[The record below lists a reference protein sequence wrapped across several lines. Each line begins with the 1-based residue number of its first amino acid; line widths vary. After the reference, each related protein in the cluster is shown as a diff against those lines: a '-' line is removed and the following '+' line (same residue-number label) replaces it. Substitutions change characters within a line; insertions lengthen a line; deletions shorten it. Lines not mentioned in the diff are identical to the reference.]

1 VQGRSQEYA
10 DDIDVGANL
19 LADADSVLFVLDCV
33 TSALA
38 VIITRSI
45 HISSIDIGVGGDNDS
60 LVLVI
65 NDILG
70 LTEQPPKFSKNFLL
84 EARDIPGA
92 MQKYVA
98 DVKAGV
104 FPGDDNIF
112 V

>member
-1 VQGRSQEYA
+1 
-10 DDIDVGANL
+10 
-19 LADADSVLFVLDCV
+19 
-33 TSALA
+33 
-38 VIITRSI
+38 
-45 HISSIDIGVGGDNDS
+45 
-60 LVLVI
+60 VI

-98 DVKAGV
+98 DVKAGI

-112 V
+112 N